1 MRIWLIPCFSVFF
14 FSTSPAQIS
23 SRDSLTTRSD
33 TSIVDTAKT
42 PKDTTASSGVDTVV
56 IYSCADSVVY
66 EISTKTMSMYSS
78 SDVKYRQMQLK
89 AERIDV
95 DWGTSR
101 LTSFGIPDTS
111 RAARHGSADSARSS
125 DTTTAHKKKFKGLP
139 IMRDGSEEYHGFRLG
154 YNFKTKRGI
163 IDVGETEIEK
173 GYYHGE
179 EIKKVDKDVLFVSDG
194 RYTTCD
200 ADDPHFYF
208 YSPEMKVTFQ
218 DLVIAEPVYLYIA
231 DVPVFALP
239 FAVFPNKGGRRSGII
254 APAYGDDPSRG
265 KYLRH
270 LGYYLALSNYMDWDF
285 RSDLYTKGGYSVYSD
300 YRYALRYNFTGSV
313 SGEYKSLHTGEPSD
327 PSRTETESYRLNLT
341 HNQEIDPTTR
351 LNVDFTLASN
361 NSYINTIDLQ
371 QAFDQSI
378 ISNATIS
385 KSWEG
390 TPNSMSVNI
399 SRRQNLVDGSISEVL
414 PSLSFNHSQSYPFR
428 RSKSPSDESSKLAW
442 YEMIGVGYNI
452 NATNNQ
458 AKIDHKIDGIR
469 VDTTFQTVDAFERDR
484 SQSVSQ
490 NFSVSIAPKL
500 GYFTIAPSL
509 SYSDQRSFATNTL
522 PQRSWRDSTLVDTT
536 EVSTT
541 RAGYL
546 SSGIS
551 AGTKFYG
558 IVQPNMFGVAAI
570 RHTVTPSLSFTYQKQ
585 IVGDNFSPRQMYA
598 SLGVGNVFE
607 MKMNPSDSGTAA
619 KRIQLLNLGLGIS
632 YNFTADSLKFSEL
645 GTNFRTGI
653 GSLLDIGG
661 GANFNLYQRVETA
674 PGQYT
679 DINKFLFS
687 EEHRLARLTNFN
699 VSLSTSWSGEKSK
712 SNKHQSFADT
722 LAGNRPQ
729 SGTYGLYQEEEPD
742 FSIPWK
748 LSLSWDF
755 GQTMVLP
762 SPTHSSNMHGHLEF
776 NLTENWKFVLD
787 GAYDVLNKK
796 VLTPDIKISRDLHC
810 WLMDFEWV
818 PIGTYRHFQFEIKV
832 AAPQLR
838 DIKVTKSGSGDRGI
852 Y

>member
-1 MRIWLIPCFSVFF
+1 
-14 FSTSPAQIS
+14 
-23 SRDSLTTRSD
+23 
-33 TSIVDTAKT
+33 
-42 PKDTTASSGVDTVV
+42 
-56 IYSCADSVVY
+56 
-66 EISTKTMSMYSS
+66 MSMYAN

-95 DWGTSR
+95 DWTTSR
-101 LTSFGIPDTS
+101 LNSFGIPDTS
-111 RAARHGSADSARSS
+111 RAPRHGSSDSTRTS
-125 DTTTAHKKKFKGLP
+125 DTTTVHKKKFKGLP
-139 IMRDGSEEYHGFRLG
+139 IMKDGSEEYHGFRLG

-179 EIKKVDKDVLFVSDG
+179 EIKKVDKNILFVSDG

-239 FAVFPNKGGRRSGII
+239 FAVFPNKAGRRSGII

-270 LGYYLALSNYMDWDF
+270 LGYYLALSDYMDWDF

-300 YRYALRYNFTGSV
+300 YRYGLRYFFNGSI
-313 SGEYKSLHTGEPSD
+313 SGEYKDLHTGESSD
-327 PSRTETESYRLNLT
+327 PTRTESQSYRLNMT
-341 HNQEIDPTTR
+341 HNQDIDPTTR
-351 LNVDFTLASN
+351 LNVNFTFASN

-371 QAFDQSI
+371 QALDQSL
-378 ISNATIS
+378 ISNATLS

-399 SRRQNLVDGSISEVL
+399 SRSQNLVDGSISEVL
-414 PSLSFNHSQSYPFR
+414 PSLNFNHSQSYPFR
-428 RSKSPSDESSKLAW
+428 RSNSSSGETSNLAW
-442 YEMIGVGYNI
+442 YELIGVGYNI
-452 NATNNQ
+452 NASDNL
-458 AKIDHKIDGIR
+458 AKIDHKIGGIKI
-469 VDTTFQTVDAFERDR
+469 DTTIQTVDAFEHDR

-490 NFSVSIAPKL
+490 NLSVSIAPKV

-509 SYSDQRSFATNTL
+509 SYSDQRSFARNTL
-522 PQRSWRDSTLVDTT
+522 PYQYYDSTHVADTT
-536 EVSTT
+536 EVTAT

-546 SSGIS
+546 SSGVS
-551 AGTKFYG
+551 ASTRFYG
-558 IVQPNMFGVAAI
+558 IVQPNMLGVAAI
-570 RHTVTPSLSFTYQKQ
+570 RHTVTPNLSFVYQKQ
-585 IVGDNFSPRQMYA
+585 IIGENFSPPEMTA
-598 SLGVGNVFE
+598 NMSVGNVFE
-607 MKMNPSDSGTAA
+607 MKMSSADSAKEA
-619 KRIQLLNLGLGIS
+619 KRIQLLNLGLGLS
-632 YNFTADSLKFSEL
+632 YNFMADSIKFSEV
-645 GTNFRTGI
+645 GANFRTGI
-653 GSLLDIGG
+653 GSLLDVGG
-661 GANFNLYQRVETA
+661 GASFNLYQRVETA
-674 PGQYT
+674 PGEYA

-699 VSLSTSWSGEKSK
+699 VSLSTAWSGEKSK
-712 SNKHQSFADT
+712 SNKHQSLVDT
-722 LAGNRPQ
+722 SAGNSSK
-729 SGTYGLYQEEEPD
+729 SGTYGLYQEEVPD

-762 SPTHSSNMHGHLEF
+762 TPTHSSNLHGHLEF
-776 NLTENWKFVLD
+776 NLTENWKFNLD
-787 GAYDVLNKK
+787 GAYDVLNRQL
-796 VLTPDIKISRDLHC
+796 LTPDIKISRDLHC
-810 WLMDFEWV
+810 WLMNFEWV
-818 PIGTYRHFQFEIKV
+818 PIGTYRHFQLEIKV
-832 AAPQLR
+832 SAPQLQ
-838 DIKVTKSGSGDRGI
+838 DLKVTKSGSGDRGI